1 MYKHKHIK
9 VGIETSY
16 REYEQEDIIIENT
29 IYSSHG
35 NWGIIISHEEHAVL
49 GGHKEF
55 IETFKAAY
63 PNYIHD
69 QKKFIQAIEYW
80 SLKQKKDS
88 SWLKSYIHYINND

>member
-1 MYKHKHIK
+1 MYKHKDIK

-16 REYEQEDIIIENT
+16 REYEQEDIIIENA

-49 GGHKEF
+49 GGHKQC

-63 PNYIHD
+63 PDYIND
-69 QKKFIQAIEYW
+69 QK
-80 SLKQKKDS
+80 SLYKP
-88 SWLKSYIHYINND
+88 WNIGA